1 MTVVVLDAPSGPLLP
16 YPSWLA
22 GADVV
27 LFTGRS
33 PAEIRDTDGYAEVR
47 PFARYEAS
55 AQVERAVLALAE
67 VRTVAAI
74 VATAAVD
81 AIRAGALRDH
91 LGLPGQGRESA
102 ILFRDLVA
110 MRQRLAGEA
119 VPTVPFAAVRRV
131 SDLYW
136 FAHEW
141 GFPLTVRRRR
151 TSGWP
156 TVATLRD
163 EAEVRE
169 FTLGGISGKLESLPD
184 LMAEPQIERSLV
196 VTDLDSWRPDA
207 GDSTGDSTDVPAV
220 ARAAFAALPP
230 PAGPYPYA
238 VEACRTAGGAWVV
251 GSVACDF
258 GEARARDAVRAQAG
272 LAPQLEEV
280 S

>member
-33 PAEIRDTDGYAEVR
+33 PVEIRDTDGYAGVR
-47 PFARYEAS
+47 PFARYEGS
-55 AQVERAVLALAE
+55 AEVERAVLALAE
-67 VRTVAAI
+67 VRTVTAI
-74 VATAAVD
+74 VATASAD
-81 AIRAGALRDH
+81 SIRAGALRDH

-119 VPTVPFAAVRRV
+119 VPTVPFGAVRRV

-184 LMAEPQIERSLV
+184 LVAEPQTERSLV
-196 VTDLDSWRPDA
+196 VTDLGSRLPD
-207 GDSTGDSTDVPAV
+207 TGVGGADLPAV
-220 ARAAFAALPP
+220 ARAAFTALPP
-230 PAGPYPYA
+230 PTGPYPYA
-238 VEACRTAGGAWVV
+238 VEACRTAGGAWLV

-272 LAPQLEEV
+272 LAPELEEV